1 VLSHQLWEHLV
12 DSETRGFTRM
22 EMNLFSWNTHCW
34 MSRRLALAPGHPL
47 IQRVCNDCERAFVDE
62 CSTGE
67 RYAVHVSIFKVHR
80 LSDEVTSRWLSEQC
94 PAQPLAG
101 DEADRRTRFIPKAEA
116 YAMPASPATTANAL
130 NAVRSAVYAKN
141 GTLGQN
147 APPQPGNANAFSSKT
162 RQMPV

>member
-1 VLSHQLWEHLV
+1 M
-12 DSETRGFTRM
+12 DTF
-22 EMNLFSWNTHCW
+22 FSRWTTHCW
-34 MSRRLALAPGHPL
+34 IGRRLALGPGEPL
-47 IQRVCNDCERAFVDE
+47 IQHVCNDCGRAFVDE

-94 PAQPLAG
+94 PAQALAG

-116 YAMPASPATTANAL
+116 YAVPASPATTANAL

-147 APPQPGNANAFSSKT
+147 APPQPGNASASSSKA
-162 RQMPV
+162 RQLPA

>member
-1 VLSHQLWEHLV
+1 
-12 DSETRGFTRM
+12 
-22 EMNLFSWNTHCW
+22 MNTIFSSWTTHDW
-34 MSRRLALAPGHPL
+34 ISRRLALAPGQPL
-47 IQRVCNDCERAFVDE
+47 IQRVCTDCARAFVDE

-94 PAQPLAG
+94 PAKALAG

-116 YAMPASPATTANAL
+116 YAMQASPATTATAL
-130 NAVRSAVYAKN
+130 NAVRGGVYAKN

-147 APPQPGNANAFSSKT
+147 APPGPGNASASSNKT
-162 RQMPV
+162 RPMSV